1 MEKKYPIP
9 YIEDDSSDDEEKFE
23 EELNEDITDFRLF
36 GEDDEEE
43 WKDIIDSF
51 YADGDEDDLKKL
63 FAGLNIEEKK

>member
-9 YIEDDSSDDEEKFE
+9 HIEDDSSDEEEEFE

-51 YADGDEDDLKKL
+51 YADDDEEDLKKL
-63 FAGLNIEEKK
+63 FADLNIEEKK

>member
-9 YIEDDSSDDEEKFE
+9 YIEDDSSDEEEEFE

-51 YADGDEDDLKKL
+51 YNDGDEEDLKKL

>member
-9 YIEDDSSDDEEKFE
+9 HIEDDSSDDEEEFE

-43 WKDIIDSF
+43 
-51 YADGDEDDLKKL
+51 
-63 FAGLNIEEKK
+63 

>member
-9 YIEDDSSDDEEKFE
+9 HIEDDSSDEEEFE

-43 WKDIIDSF
+43 WKDIINSF
-51 YADGDEDDLKKL
+51 YADDDEEDLKKL

>member
-9 YIEDDSSDDEEKFE
+9 HIEDDSSDDEEEFE

-51 YADGDEDDLKKL
+51 YADDNEEDLKKL